1 MTSTS
6 SGLTMLTTGVSQYL
20 HPDYLQPLPT
30 TLDAKKS
37 PLALLAQTC
46 SAIGKDT
53 SPSKPIIP
61 PLEKKEN
68 NNDKPLDKSL
78 GEPEN
83 TKRPSSHGNS
93 KDSGRDSKPGFRTFP
108 PKEIPPLVPISGSA
122 GSDKPMSLS
131 GAEPKS
137 SSPSG
142 PVGASVPPSSCPP
155 SSSRPV
161 SAGGH
166 VIPNQRSSSRS
177 STGKGEGS
185 SSSSS
190 SESHPHH
197 QHSSNHAHHRHRDS
211 PASSSGSSSSHPS
224 APSPSYSKPSSS
236 GSTPVMHNSL
246 SSSSSSSSSSL
257 THSSSTVKPSATH
270 PSVLGGLPTP
280 AHLGGYPN
288 PLALMGH
295 GLDPSSS
302 SYHSAL
308 AAAHS
313 SLSSFS
319 VCAAA
324 QSSALKAAA
333 AAGSPSALSPF
344 VTYARVRTP
353 SGATTLV
360 PVCRDPYCN
369 NCQLTVQNSHLSSN
383 CNAPGCA
390 QCAHEKSLTSLS
402 TLGLAGAPSAAAA
415 AAAAS
420 SMLLPPFSSSTSL
433 SSSMSALS
441 SLHSLYP
448 HSALVA
454 AHQGL
459 PYVCNWIA
467 GNDYCGKRFSSSEEL
482 LQHLRTHT
490 SSMDVSNLAA
500 SYAGLGLPSA
510 LAAYPH
516 LAAPAPLSP
525 NSLRRSYPTSLS
537 PVSSLLGAS
546 RYHPYKSPLSGVGAT
561 PPAPQSFPPVG
572 PYYSPYAI
580 YGQRIGAAVVP

>member
-1 MTSTS
+1 MTSSS
-6 SGLTMLTTGVSQYL
+6 SGLTMLTSGVSQYL

-61 PLEKKEN
+61 PLEKKDCEKP
-68 NNDKPLDKSL
+68 DKCS
-78 GEPEN
+78 ESESSN
-83 TKRPSSHGNS
+83 KRPSSHGH
-93 KDSGRDSKPGFRTFP
+93 KDSGRDSNKPGFRTFP
-108 PKEIPPLVPISGSA
+108 PKEIPPLVPIPSGEKSVRT
-122 GSDKPMSLS
+122 SS
-131 GAEPKS
+131 AEPKAPI
-137 SSPSG
+137 SPSG
-142 PVGASVPPSSCPP
+142 HTSSSMSSSSS

-166 VIPNQRSSSRS
+166 HSHNGQRSSSRS
-177 STGKGEGS
+177 SNGKGEPVSVGGGD
-185 SSSSS
+185 
-190 SESHPHH
+190 HH
-197 QHSSNHAHHRHRDS
+197 QHGSSNGHHHSHHRNRDS
-211 PASSSGSSSSHPS
+211 PASSGSMSHTSSS
-224 APSPSYSKPSSS
+224 SPSYSKAMSSHATS
-236 GSTPVMHNSL
+236 VMQSSPL
-246 SSSSSSSSSSL
+246 SSS
-257 THSSSTVKPSATH
+257 VKPSVSH
-270 PSVLGGLPTP
+270 QSMLGGLQTA
-280 AHLGGYPN
+280 AHLAGYPTH
-288 PLALMGH
+288 LALMSH
-295 GLDPSSS
+295 GLDP

-308 AAAHS
+308 AAHT

-319 VCAAA
+319 AAAAAA

-360 PVCRDPYCN
+360 PVCRDPYCT
-369 NCQLTVQNSHLSSN
+369 NCQLTLQNSHLSST
-383 CNAPGCA
+383 CNAPGCS

-402 TLGLAGAPSAAAA
+402 ALGLQGAS
-415 AAAAS
+415 AS
-420 SMLLPPFSSSTSL
+420 SMLLPSLSSASSL

-448 HSALVA
+448 HNALAA

-459 PYVCNWIA
+459 PYVCNWVS
-467 GNDYCGKRFSSSEEL
+467 GNDYCGKRFTSSEDL

-490 SSMDVSNLAA
+490 SSMDVSTLAA
-500 SYAGLGLPSA
+500 SYAGLGLPS

-516 LAAPAPLSP
+516 LSAPLSP

-546 RYHPYKSPLSGVGAT
+546 RYHPYKSPLSAVGAS
-561 PPAPQSFPPVG
+561 PPTPQSFPVG
-572 PYYSPYAI
+572 PYYSPYTL
-580 YGQRIGAAVVP
+580 YGQRLGAAVVP